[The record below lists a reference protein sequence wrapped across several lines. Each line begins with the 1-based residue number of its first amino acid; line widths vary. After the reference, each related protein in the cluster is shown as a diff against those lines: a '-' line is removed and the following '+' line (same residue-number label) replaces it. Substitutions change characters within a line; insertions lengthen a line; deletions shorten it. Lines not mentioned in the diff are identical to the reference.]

1 MRTKRGYVSHNSD
14 DKIFSSCALFGMINL
29 TGEKFAS
36 REPIRAIS
44 SMRERGNG
52 LGGGFAIYG
61 IYPDF
66 KDLYAFHVMYMNYGS
81 EKRAEKILMR
91 DFRILLSE
99 EIPTKSSNKLPGA
112 PIFRRYFLEPEP
124 SKIRDELVDSDEYV
138 VRRVMKINAGV
149 RGAYVISSG
158 KNMGVFKG
166 IGFPEDIADFF
177 HLDEYKGYMW
187 ICHAR
192 FPTNTPGWWGGA
204 HPFNIL
210 DWSVAH
216 NGELSSYGV
225 NRRYLEMQGYKC
237 AMQTD
242 TEVLAYAF
250 DLLARRHRVP
260 IELIAKVL
268 SPPYWEEIDSMKT
281 EERLIFTALRQVYSS
296 LMMNGPFSII
306 VAHHGEMIGLT
317 DRKKLRPLVA
327 GMKGNFLYISSEES
341 AIRLISPNVDR
352 IMRPSGGEMIIG
364 RLGCLKALEIPMLI
378 GGAVLK

>member
-1 MRTKRGYVSHNSD
+1 MYARRGKISHSD

-29 TGEKFAS
+29 TGVRFTS
-36 REPIRAIS
+36 REPLRAIS

-66 KDLYAFHVMYMNYGS
+66 KDIYAFHTIYMNLKS
-81 EKRAEKILMR
+81 KERAEKILMR

-99 EIPTKSSNKLPGA
+99 EIPTKSSNKLTNL
-112 PIFRRYFLEPEP
+112 PIFWRYFLEPEP
-124 SKIRDELVDSDEYV
+124 SKIGDEFVDSDEYV
-138 VRRVMKINAGV
+138 VRRVMKINVGV
-149 RGAYVISSG
+149 KGAYIISSG

-177 HLDEYKGYMW
+177 YLDEYEGYMW

-237 AMQTD
+237 TMWTD

-250 DLLARRHRVP
+250 DLLARRHRIP
-260 IELIAKVL
+260 IELIAKIL
-268 SPPYWEEIDSMKT
+268 APPYWEEMDSMEIK
-281 EERLIFTALRQVYSS
+281 ERLMFTALRKVYGS

-317 DRKKLRPLVA
+317 DRKKLRPLMA
-327 GMKGNFLYISSEES
+327 GIKGDFLYISSEEA
-341 AIRLISPNVDR
+341 AIRLISPKLDK
-352 IMRPSGGEMIIG
+352 IIRPSGGEMIIG
-364 RLGCLKALEIPMLI
+364 KIKSPQSLEIPSLI
-378 GGAVLK
+378 RREHI